1 MSDKAKILVVD
12 DETAVVMML
21 VCLLTAPGYDA
32 DAASNAEK
40 ALRLAQS
47 KEFDLITLDVDLP
60 GGSGFEIYRGL
71 RQIPHLK
78 ETPIVFVSGNRTT
91 ENQRRAFELGAVD
104 FIEKPFNARE
114 FISRISSHVSDS
126 PARCESSLS
135 DVFDERADTDT
146 ESFCKAT

>member
-21 VCLLTAPGYDA
+21 VCLLTAAGYDV

-40 ALRLAQS
+40 ALSLAQS
-47 KEFDLITLDVDLP
+47 KAFDLITLDVDLP
-60 GGSGFEIYRGL
+60 GGSGFEIYRRL

-78 ETPIVFVSGNRTT
+78 ETPIVFVSGNPTT
-91 ENQRRAFELGAVD
+91 ENQQCAFELGAAD
-104 FIEKPFNARE
+104 FIEKPFNAPE
-114 FISRISSHVSDS
+114 FISRISSHVSDP
-126 PARCESSLS
+126 PARSESSLS
-135 DVFDERADTDT
+135 DVFYERADTDT